1 MDILKKCGGCGMDD
15 PGLIDQVL
23 DKNQNRGYLCRSC
36 RRTYGH
42 LLQRDSNRRF
52 WMCGECGFRILAG
65 TKIDAEVDPR
75 SLCPH
80 CGADVNFSLVNLK
93 DDKPVKSDIFGH
105 PED

>member
-1 MDILKKCGGCGMDD
+1 
-15 PGLIDQVL
+15 
-23 DKNQNRGYLCRSC
+23 
-36 RRTYGH
+36 
-42 LLQRDSNRRF
+42 
-52 WMCGECGFRILAG
+52 MCGECGFRILAG